1 MADKYWFGG
10 SGTWSTAA
18 TNWSLTSGGTT
29 TVAAPGSTDRAI
41 IDNNSAGAGVTLT
54 VTRTATASIAG
65 FLVTRTNGPTIIAG
79 TSAWTILTSGID
91 TSAAT
96 SFSWTNTGTINVN
109 ATCTLKGSA
118 SGSGINMNTAG
129 ITVTPDGF
137 TSASFTLTQG
147 TVSPGAGGLTCSSFV
162 ITGSSAKVLSAGTI
176 TINVATVFTLTLTA
190 ASLTFSGIPTFVVN
204 VGASSFTVTA
214 KTAISGSPINLTIS
228 NPSTWPATISGA
240 FNNLDATGIAGSID
254 IGVSSFTGNF
264 LLSPTIGTLNSNT
277 ALLTFLGA
285 GNKNFDQGINTLNR
299 PITVQAGTVVQQRA
313 FTYGDV
319 LTVWGAGTWNQ
330 NGFSASFTNAGGVV
344 GDATNGYGFWLSGG
358 GTLSVSGSKF
368 DLGIQDATTITM
380 TSSSAKALRDPSRG
394 NGNYYTTIIQGG
406 TGTLTVGTSVSSSM
420 NIFDVKNTTNNTTV
434 AFAAPSDTNFQFF
447 SLTNTTIASSGAPT
461 FRAGLVLNNKNYIS
475 YNNTFSYIDATNSG
489 TPIRAP
495 VNYGNVN
502 GGSNIYINFS
512 AYYPSQFFPLLM
524 M

>member
-96 SFSWTNTGTINVN
+96 SFSWTNTGAINVN

-118 SGSGINMNTAG
+118 SGSSVNVNTAG

-137 TSASFTLTQG
+137 TSAAFTLTQG
-147 TVSPGAGGLTCSSFV
+147 TVSPGAGGLTCSSFG
-162 ITGSSAKVLSAGTI
+162 TSGSSAKVLSAGTI

-204 VGASSFTVTA
+204 VGASTFTVTA

-228 NPSTWPATISGA
+228 NPSTWPATISGS
-240 FNNLDATGIAGSID
+240 FNNLDATGIAGNID
-254 IGVSSFTGNF
+254 IGVSSCTGNF
-264 LLSPTIGTLNSNT
+264 LLNPTIGTLYSNT

-299 PITVQAGTVVQQRA
+299 PITVRAGTVVQQRA
-313 FTYGDV
+313 FDYSDV
-319 LTVWGAGTWNQ
+319 LTVWGVGTWNQ
-330 NGFSASFTNAGGVV
+330 NGFSANFTNAGGVV
-344 GDATNGYGFWLSGG
+344 GDATNGYGLWLSGG
-358 GTLSVSGSKF
+358 GALTVAGSKF
-368 DLGIQDATTITM
+368 DLQFQDATIITM
-380 TSSSAKALRDPSRG
+380 TSSSAKALRDPSS
-394 NGNYYTTIIQGG
+394 NPNYYATIIQGG
-406 TGTLTVGTSVSSSM
+406 TGTLTIGGISSLY
-420 NIFDVKNTTNNTTV
+420 IFDIKNTVNNTTV
-434 AFAAPSDTNFQFF
+434 SLPLGNTNFQFF
-447 SLTNTTIASSGAPT
+447 SLTNTTITSSAAPIYRSG
-461 FRAGLVLNNKNYIS
+461 FVLADKNYIS
-475 YNNTFSYIDATNSG
+475 YNNTFSNIDATNG
-489 TPIRAP
+489 GKVIRAP

-502 GGSNIYINFS
+502 GGSNIFINFS

>member
-1 MADKYWFGG
+1 VADKYWFGG
-10 SGTWSTAA
+10 SGTWGTAA

-54 VTRTATASIAG
+54 VTRIATASIAG
-65 FLVTRTNGPTIIAG
+65 FSVTRTNGPTIIAG

-96 SFSWTNTGTINVN
+96 SFSWTNTGAINVN

-118 SGSGINMNTAG
+118 SGSGINVNTAG

-137 TSASFTLTQG
+137 TSASFTLSQG
-147 TVSPGAGGLTCSSFV
+147 TVSPGAGGLTCSSFG
-162 ITGSSAKVLSAGTI
+162 TSGASAKVLSAGSGTI
-176 TINVATVFTLTLTA
+176 TVNAATTTLNLTS
-190 ASLTFSGIPTFVVN
+190 ASLTISGVPTFVVN

-228 NPSTWPATISGA
+228 NPSTWPATISGS
-240 FNNLDATGIAGSID
+240 FNNLDATGILGTID

-264 LLSPTIGTLNSNT
+264 LLSPTIGTLYSNT

-285 GNKNFDQGINTLNR
+285 GDKNFDQGINPLNR
-299 PITVQAGTVVQQRA
+299 PITVRAGTVVQQRA
-313 FTYGDV
+313 FTYSDV

-330 NGFSASFTNAGGVV
+330 NGFSANFTNSGGVI
-344 GDATNGYGFWLSGG
+344 GDATNGYGLWYSGG
-358 GTLSVSGSKF
+358 GALTVAGSKF
-368 DLGIQDATTITM
+368 DLQFQDATTITM
-380 TSSSAKALRDPSRG
+380 TSSSAKGLRDPSS
-394 NGNYYTTIIQGG
+394 NPNYYATIIQGG
-406 TGTLTVGTSVSSSM
+406 AGTLTIGAVTSM
-420 NIFDVKNTTNNTTV
+420 YIFDIKNTTNNTTV
-434 AFAAPSDTNFQFF
+434 SLPLGNANFQFF
-447 SLTNTTIASSGAPT
+447 SLTNTTITSSVAPI
-461 FRAGLVLNNKNYIS
+461 RAGIVLADKNYIS

-495 VNYGNVN
+495 SNYGNVN
-502 GGSNIYINFS
+502 GGSNVYINFS

-524 M
+524 T